1 MPDPIYLDYNATT
14 PVASEVIDEMLPVLR
29 ECWGNP
35 SSGHVYGERA
45 RAALERARERV
56 AALLDC
62 EPTEVV
68 FTGGG
73 TESDNAAVVGVAEA
87 LEERGRHLVTS
98 AIEHPAVEEVCR
110 YMERRGWRVTRVP
123 VRATGR
129 IDPADVEA
137 ALETGTTLITIMH
150 ANNETG
156 VLQPIRE
163 IAEIAHAHDIVLHT
177 DAAQSVGK
185 LRVAVNELGVDL
197 LTVAGHKLYAPKGV
211 GVLYIRKGTPFAGFL
226 RGAAHESGR
235 RSGTENTPG
244 IAGLGAA
251 CELASQEL
259 ELRTRRMREMRDR
272 LTAALRVPFPDLLVH
287 GEAVERLPNTLFAAI
302 PGVNAVQLLARL
314 DGVAA
319 AAGAACHSDT
329 PGASGV
335 LGAMGV
341 SDELAAATLRLSVGR
356 STTPADIDSAAE
368 HIARAAREIRD
379 A

>member
-1 MPDPIYLDYNATT
+1 MPEPIYLDYNATT
-14 PVASEVIDEMLPVLR
+14 PVANEVIEEMLPVLR
-29 ECWGNP
+29 EGWGNP
-35 SSGHVYGERA
+35 SSGHAYGERA
-45 RAALERARERV
+45 KVALELARERV
-56 AALLDC
+56 ATLLGC
-62 EPTEVV
+62 APGEIV

-87 LEERGRHLVTS
+87 LEPRGKQIVTS
-98 AIEHPAVEEVCR
+98 VIEHPAVEEVCR

-137 ALETGTTLITIMH
+137 ALEDDTTLITIMH

-156 VLQPIRE
+156 VVQPIRE
-163 IAEIAHAHDIVLHT
+163 IAELARPRGIVLHT

-185 LRVAVNELGVDL
+185 LRVRVDELGVDL

-211 GVLYIRKGTPFAGFL
+211 GALYVREGTPFSGFL

-251 CELASQEL
+251 CELALREL
-259 ELRTRRMREMRDR
+259 ESRTRRMREMRDR
-272 LTAALRVPFPDLLVH
+272 LAAALRVPFPDLVVH
-287 GEAVERLPNTLFAAI
+287 GEEVERLPNTLFAAI
-302 PGVNAVQLLARL
+302 PGTNAGKLLSQL

-319 AAGAACHSDT
+319 AAGAACHSDA
-329 PGASGV
+329 PGSSGV

-341 SDELAAATLRLSVGR
+341 SDDLASATLRLSVGR
-356 STTPADIDSAAE
+356 NTTPADVDAAAE
-368 HIARAAREIRD
+368 RIARTAREIRGT
-379 A
+379 